1 MAVLVE
7 LKKASC
13 TSEDGITVVEDATAS
28 FSSGQR
34 VVITSANG
42 NAANCLLGLIAGIVT
57 PVSGSAHLFG
67 KDVST
72 LDLDMLAELRTRVGF
87 LFHDSVLVSNLK
99 VIENVAL
106 PIIYHSELSYEDGM
120 ARAQK
125 LLDLAGYRGEVWA
138 LPGPLPLHVRKKV
151 CVARALA
158 LAPQV
163 VVCENIASGLAHD
176 EAMHLTELLVEYQA
190 RRAADRLL
198 IMTVDNAADA
208 VLVKPDRQLRIEG
221 NRLVE

>member
-7 LKKASC
+7 LKNTSC
-13 TSEDGITVVEDATAS
+13 LSDDGIKVIESATSS

-34 VVITSANG
+34 VVITASNDT
-42 NAANCLLGLIAGIVT
+42 AANNLVGLIAGIVP
-57 PVSGSAHLFG
+57 PVAGSIRLFG

-72 LDLDMLAELRTRVGF
+72 LDFDVLAELRTRVGF

-106 PIIYHSELSYEDGM
+106 PLIYHSELTYEKGM
-120 ARAQK
+120 ERAQK

-176 EAMHLTELLVEYQA
+176 EAMLLTELLVEYQE
-190 RRAADRLL
+190 RRAGDRLL
-198 IMTVDNAADA
+198 IMTVDNSSDA
-208 VLVKPDRQLRIEG
+208 VLVKPDRRLRFEG
-221 NRLVE
+221 SHLVE

>member
-7 LKKASC
+7 LKKVSG
-13 TSEDGITVVEDATAS
+13 TSEDGMLAVEDATAS

-34 VVITSANG
+34 VVITSANA
-42 NAANCLLGLIAGIVT
+42 NAANCLLEIIAGIVPPT
-57 PVSGSAHLFG
+57 SGSSHLFG
-67 KDVST
+67 KDVSK
-72 LDLDMLAELRTRVGF
+72 LDLDILAELRTRVGF

-163 VVCENIASGLAHD
+163 VICENIAAGLPHD
-176 EAMHLTELLVEYQA
+176 EAMHLTELLVEYQL
-190 RRAADRLL
+190 RRASDRLL

-208 VLVKPDRQLRIEG
+208 VLIKPDRHLRIEG
-221 NRLVE
+221 SQLVE